1 MPTWLAVAA
10 GGAVGTLARY
20 LVGVAWARPGVFPWW
35 TLAIN
40 VAGSLALGVF
50 AGVASARG
58 ATTSTLTLA
67 LTVGLCGGFTT
78 FSTFSVETLA
88 LLERGEWQRAGAYVV
103 ASVLLGLLAAA
114 AGASVATAFIRARLL
129 S

>member
-1 MPTWLAVAA
+1 M
-10 GGAVGTLARY
+10 GTLARY
-20 LVGVAWARPGVFPWW
+20 LVGVAWARPGAFPWW

-40 VAGSLALGVF
+40 VVGSFALGVF

-58 ATTSTLTLA
+58 ATASALTLA

-78 FSTFSVETLA
+78 FSAFSVETLA

-114 AGASVATAFIRARLL
+114 AGAAVATAFIRGRLL